1 MKPTS
6 QPMLLEIERDLSRA
20 RNVVVKAFK
29 KKIGIWTHCSAGES
43 TREFPKWMALLLPVD
58 GDGVE
63 RYNDH
68 RTHCKS
74 DEPYELIAGY
84 CRILEET
91 QRSTFGHTE
100 REAIRNLCADNQIPC
115 IL

>member
-6 QPMLLEIERDLSRA
+6 QPMLLEVERDLSRA
-20 RNVVVKAFK
+20 RNVAVKAFK
-29 KKIGIWTHCSAGES
+29 
-43 TREFPKWMALLLPVD
+43 
-58 GDGVE
+58 
-63 RYNDH
+63 
-68 RTHCKS
+68 RTYCKS

-100 REAIRNLCADNQIPC
+100 REAIKNLCADNQIPC
-115 IL
+115 NL